1 MAIFWGW
8 PNGGFEPKIKAVV
21 DLAEKRDYGGCDKYP
36 FFRDFINSG
45 FGIGALY
52 VSKAVYSCLW
62 RATTI
67 LWRQY
72 VANRFPLFNFIN
84 LYQKMSGHS
93 AHFSF
98 DTFRGYSLKGVFL
111 SSFLTAIIEDKPF
124 HFGATWPEVRPRC
137 RSPPLSIS
145 IRQPPKI
152 EMEERPMAKINLR
165 DFYPFYNTDLFI
177 EIQSKILFQQ

>member
-111 SSFLTAIIEDKPF
+111 SSFFAWFYFSLTIHIFFLFSKAHRLQPEHILLLVQII
-124 HFGATWPEVRPRC
+124 
-137 RSPPLSIS
+137 LS
-145 IRQPPKI
+145 
-152 EMEERPMAKINLR
+152 
-165 DFYPFYNTDLFI
+165 
-177 EIQSKILFQQ
+177 